1 MGKASKQIK
10 NRLIKRQLVKEKADK
25 FYNSVA
31 LLDDDK
37 TYSLEFENIKLMDG
51 AYLTGKHWKQMLLD
65 SE

>member
-1 MGKASKQIK
+1 MGKSSKQIK

-37 TYSLEFENIKLMDG
+37 TYALEFENIKLMDG
-51 AYLTGKHWKQMLLD
+51 AYLSGKHWKQMLLNQ
-65 SE
+65 

>member
-10 NRLIKRQLVKEKADK
+10 NRIIKRQLAKDKADK

-37 TYSLEFENIKLMDG
+37 TYSLEFEQIKLMDG
-51 AYLTGKHWKQMLLD
+51 AYLSGKHWKQMLLNH
-65 SE
+65 